1 MESELGTFFI
11 QEKWFKQGT
20 DKECQWE
27 TDVDLDLPCWMFLF
41 LLGLLNSLCRVV
53 GSLSIHWKHI
63 HTTLYL
69 NTSKILHLK
78 FDWMVEIC
86 HLPSAHLSAP
96 IFLIAVRLG
105 FMANNRCFLPEQE
118 FPLWKNQVAFIG
130 GSGQAK
136 LCCIGN
142 EKQQP
147 FYFV

>member
-41 LLGLLNSLCRVV
+41 LLGLLGSLCKVV

-69 NTSKILHLK
+69 STSKIWLNG
-78 FDWMVEIC
+78 WVEIC
-86 HLPSAHLSAP
+86 SLPSAHLSAP

-105 FMANNRCFLPEQE
+105 FMANNRYFLPEQE
-118 FPLWKNQVAFIG
+118 FPLWKCQIAFIG
-130 GSGQAK
+130 GSGEAK

-142 EKQQP
+142 EEQQP